1 MREEGDHPGRRWA
14 IILAGGDGV
23 RMQPVVKRWLGRTM
37 PNHYCRYVG
46 TRSLFQH
53 TLDRMRYVTSPARTL
68 VVVGR
73 GHQEAWAQIGQRH
86 PGMVLVQPR
95 NAGTAAG
102 LFLPLTYI
110 RARDPAGMVV
120 VTPAN
125 QFICPDERLPGEILY
140 AVRAAEKLPANLVGL
155 AARPDGPDSEYA
167 WIKSG
172 HELVRLGLRSIRAV
186 NTFLHRPE
194 PDLARLAYAS
204 GALWHTGIMAASVET
219 WWNLGRRVLPEM
231 MRLFERLGEV
241 INTPREPQVLR
252 DIFARMPVR
261 SFSRDLLAAVPAVA
275 AVMEMQGVWWSDW
288 NHPERIMKTLTR
300 LGRDT
305 ASVMPHL
312 RAAVAE
318 RQSAQT
324 LDIAMAHRADGWS
337 GER

>member
-1 MREEGDHPGRRWA
+1 M
-14 IILAGGDGV
+14 
-23 RMQPVVKRWLGRTM
+23 
-37 PNHYCRYVG
+37 
-46 TRSLFQH
+46 S
-53 TLDRMRYVTSPARTL
+53 
-68 VVVGR
+68 
-73 GHQEAWAQIGQRH
+73 
-86 PGMVLVQPR
+86 
-95 NAGTAAG
+95 TAA
-102 LFLPLTYI
+102 
-110 RARDPAGMVV
+110 AGQ
-120 VTPAN
+120 AYHN
-125 QFICPDERLPGEILY
+125 
-140 AVRAAEKLPANLVGL
+140 NLVGPVMRAGDL
-155 AARPDGPDSEYA
+155 AMAVIEAAKVDNPGKDIYVDDKRAYIRIHAEQEMIPRQ
-167 WIKSG
+167 
-172 HELVRLGLRSIRAV
+172 VRLGLRSIRAV

-241 INTPREPQVLR
+241 INTPREPQALR
-252 DIFARMPVR
+252 DIYARMPVR
-261 SFSRDLLAAVPAVA
+261 SFSRDLLAAVPGVA